1 MKRSAKTGLKVFGI
15 IVLVCSLGAFCI
27 YILPVSITF
36 HGFRQQML
44 VGQKYMDSLTE
55 KDFQVWADRTQRYL
69 SEFDPKA
76 DMIGSKPVPPELE
89 QLKIIRIDEDSNWV
103 SYVWMGGMDH
113 TELLVEKLE
122 NGSFQF
128 TARYDDESN
137 RVIWPKMASVN
148 LSQTNL
154 TLQLRQ

>member
-1 MKRSAKTGLKVFGI
+1 MHA
-15 IVLVCSLGAFCI
+15 
-27 YILPVSITF
+27 
-36 HGFRQQML
+36 
-44 VGQKYMDSLTE
+44 GQKYMDSLTE

-89 QLKIIRIDEDSNWV
+89 QLKIIRIDEDSNSV

>member
-1 MKRSAKTGLKVFGI
+1 MKKSTKIGLGIFGFV
-15 IVLVCSLGAFCI
+15 VLICGVGFFCI
-27 YILPVSITF
+27 YILPVLIMF
-36 HGFRQQML
+36 HGWRQQML
-44 VGQKYMDSLTE
+44 AGQKYMDSLTE

-76 DMIGSKPVPPELE
+76 DMIGSKPVPPELG
-89 QLKIIRIDEDSNWV
+89 QLKIIRIDEGSNWV